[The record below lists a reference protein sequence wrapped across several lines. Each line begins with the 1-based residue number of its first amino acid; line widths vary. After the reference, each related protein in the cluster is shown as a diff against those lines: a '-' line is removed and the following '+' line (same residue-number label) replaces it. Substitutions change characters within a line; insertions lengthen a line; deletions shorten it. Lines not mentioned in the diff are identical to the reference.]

1 MRRTTPLFF
10 YSALLIGG
18 CVEYDIAS
26 PADIHGLNNPRELV
40 IPVNNDAIVQVTI
53 PQADILFIVDDSSS
67 MEPEQTQLA
76 ESFPKFLDYFLGSG
90 LDYHIGVISTD
101 YPTDRGKLES
111 GLGELWITDETENP
125 QGVFQDMAEM
135 GGWGD
140 SYESGI
146 GTSYAALELQKEQY
160 NTGYYREDASLH
172 VIVMSDENDWTQ
184 QHGVITNEEYIS
196 WITTLKPSP
205 DMVSFN
211 SIVNQVGCC
220 GGNNSPF
227 SESAGTRYL
236 EVTTATNGINWDV
249 KSNNWDQVLEQL
261 GMQAAGLSREFFLTQ
276 LPVPETISVFVEE
289 DGVEFQFAEGDDW
302 NYSASRNSVTFTE
315 YIPTPLSR
323 VKIQYEVLSTASP

>member
-220 GGNNSPF
+220 GGNNSPLIVHVILF
-227 SESAGTRYL
+227 LCCGGNLCFLIKQSFQTSPIPIQLEIAWVGSLLITVAILTRNRNMCQVIVQLALHMRGT
-236 EVTTATNGINWDV
+236 W
-249 KSNNWDQVLEQL
+249 
-261 GMQAAGLSREFFLTQ
+261 
-276 LPVPETISVFVEE
+276 PVM
-289 DGVEFQFAEGDDW
+289 D
-302 NYSASRNSVTFTE
+302 
-315 YIPTPLSR
+315 
-323 VKIQYEVLSTASP
+323 